1 MTSVSRH
8 AQPRADLATGC
19 RMSFLEKRSPLL
31 ADILTD
37 RRLALMLAL
46 GFSSGL
52 PFLLVFSTQSAWL
65 REAGISRTEIGLLS
79 YVALA
84 YTLKFLW
91 APVIDTFDVP
101 GLARLLG
108 RRRAWM
114 LVAQLGVALGLACL
128 AFGDPAHALGW
139 TVGSAFLVAFAAA
152 TQDVVVDGWRIDAAP
167 SERQGMMSATYQLG
181 YRLALLCAGAGA
193 LYIADFVSW
202 KAAYLSMS
210 AFMAVGIGACLLA
223 PRAPQNGARAESV
236 AKDSRPF
243 PSLASS
249 FVEPLADLVFRKG
262 RMLALILALVALYRL
277 PDFVS
282 GVMANPLYIDL
293 GFSKSDIATVS
304 KLYGVWV
311 GIAGAFA
318 GGFAVSRL
326 GLMPALLCG
335 GIAASASHLMLA
347 WLAAS
352 GARLDLLT
360 LAISVENFASGF
372 AGTALIAY
380 MSSLTSPA
388 YAATQY
394 ALLSSLYALPGKLV
408 GGLSGLMVDTFGY
421 PTFFAMTSTIGIPV
435 AVLCL
440 IVWRGSAVPRL
451 AADGPAP
458 EKSAARL

>member
-1 MTSVSRH
+1 
-8 AQPRADLATGC
+8 
-19 RMSFLEKRSPLL
+19 MSFIEKRWPLA

-52 PFLLVFSTQSAWL
+52 PLLLVFSTQSAWL
-65 REAGISRTEIGLLS
+65 REVGVTRTDIGLMS
-79 YVALA
+79 YVALS
-84 YTLKFLW
+84 YSLKFIW
-91 APVIDTFDVP
+91 APVIDAVDLP
-101 GLARLLG
+101 GLAGLLG

-114 LVAQLGVALGLACL
+114 LVTQLGVAIGLVGL
-128 AFGDPAHALGW
+128 AFGDPAHALRW
-139 TVGSAFLVAFAAA
+139 TIASAFFVAFAGA
-152 TQDVVVDGWRIDAAP
+152 TQDVVIDAWRIDAAP
-167 SERQGMMSATYQLG
+167 PERQGVMSATYQLG

-193 LYIADFVSW
+193 LYIADYVSW
-202 KAAYLSMS
+202 KAAYLAM
-210 AFMAVGIGACLLA
+210 AAMMAVGVGACLLA
-223 PRAPQNGARAESV
+223 PGPAADLPRPDIASSPARHW
-236 AKDSRPF
+236 PN
-243 PSLASS
+243 LAAS
-249 FVEPLADLVFRKG
+249 FVEPLADLARRHG
-262 RMLALILALVALYRL
+262 WMLVLILALVAVYRL

-304 KLYGVWV
+304 KLYGVWI

-326 GLMPALLCG
+326 GLMPTLLFG

-380 MSSLTSPA
+380 MSSLTSPLF
-388 YAATQY
+388 AATQY
-394 ALLSSLYALPGKLV
+394 ALLSSLYALPGKLI
-408 GGLSGLMVDTFGY
+408 GGLSGVMVDHFGY

-435 AVLCL
+435 VLLCL
-440 IVWRGSAVPRL
+440 FVWRHQS
-451 AADGPAP
+451 AP
-458 EKSAARL
+458 EAPAKLAPGG

>member
-1 MTSVSRH
+1 
-8 AQPRADLATGC
+8 
-19 RMSFLEKRSPLL
+19 MSLTAKRSPLL

-65 REAGISRTEIGLLS
+65 REVGISRTEIGLLS

-114 LVAQLGVALGLACL
+114 LVAQLGVALGLASL
-128 AFGDPAHALGW
+128 AFGDPAHALAW
-139 TVGSAFLVAFAAA
+139 TVASAFLIAFMSA

-193 LYIADFVSW
+193 LYLADFVSW

-210 AFMAVGIGACLLA
+210 ALMAVGIAACLLA
-223 PRAPQNGARAESV
+223 PRVPQETTPANDPTGAGSGPLA
-236 AKDSRPF
+236 F
-243 PSLASS
+243 PSLAAS
-249 FVEPLADLVFRKG
+249 FVEPLADLVRRKG

-304 KLYGVWV
+304 KIYGVWV
-311 GIAGAFA
+311 GMAGAFA

-326 GLMPALLCG
+326 GLMPALLFG

-347 WLAAS
+347 LLAAS
-352 GARLDLLT
+352 GMRLDLLT

-388 YAATQY
+388 FAATQY

-408 GGLSGLMVDTFGY
+408 GGLSGLMVDSFGY
-421 PTFFAMTSTIGIPV
+421 PAFFAMTSTIGIPV
-435 AVLCL
+435 AALCL
-440 IVWRGSAVPRL
+440 IVWRSSIAPKPSSDEE
-451 AADGPAP
+451 ATSP
-458 EKSAARL
+458 EKGMARM

>member
-1 MTSVSRH
+1 MTES
-8 AQPRADLATGC
+8 A
-19 RMSFLEKRSPLL
+19 KRSPFLR
-31 ADILTD
+31 DILTD
-37 RRLALMLAL
+37 PRLALMLGL

-52 PFLLVFSTQSAWL
+52 PFLLIFSTQSAWL
-65 REAGISRTEIGLLS
+65 REAGVSRTEIGLLS

-91 APVIDTFDVP
+91 APVIDAVDLPV
-101 GLARLLG
+101 LATLLG

-114 LVAQLGVALGLACL
+114 LVTQLAVSLGLVGL
-128 AFGDPAHALGW
+128 AFGDPAHAIFW
-139 TVGSAFLVAFAAA
+139 TVACAFSVAFAAA
-152 TQDVVVDGWRIDAAP
+152 TQDVVIDGWRIDAAP

-202 KAAYLSMS
+202 RAAYLV
-210 AFMAVGIGACLLA
+210 MAALMLVGICACLLA
-223 PRAPQNGARAESV
+223 PKPATQPIGDPRRL
-236 AKDSRPF
+236 

-249 FVEPLADLVFRKG
+249 FVEPLADLVSRNG
-262 RMLALILALVALYRL
+262 AMLVPILLLVALYRL

-311 GIAGAFA
+311 GIAGAFI
-318 GGFAVSRL
+318 GGLAVSRV
-326 GLMPALLCG
+326 GLMPALLIG
-335 GIAASASHLMLA
+335 GILAPSSHLMMA
-347 WLAAS
+347 WLASS

-360 LAISVENFASGF
+360 LAISVENFSAGF

-380 MSSLTSPA
+380 MSALTSPLF
-388 YAATQY
+388 AATQY

-408 GGLSGLMVDTFGY
+408 GGLSGLLVDNLGY

-435 AVLCL
+435 VALCL
-440 IVWRGSAVPRL
+440 FVWRYGR
-451 AADGPAP
+451 ADEAGTP
-458 EKSAARL
+458 EPIQVAGASPSKP

>member
-1 MTSVSRH
+1 MISI
-8 AQPRADLATGC
+8 A
-19 RMSFLEKRSPLL
+19 KRWPLI
-31 ADILTD
+31 ADIIAD
-37 RRLALMLAL
+37 RRLALMLAF

-65 REAGISRTEIGLLS
+65 REAGVSRTEIGLLS

-84 YTLKFLW
+84 YTFKFLW
-91 APVIDTFDVP
+91 APVIDTLDLPV
-101 GLARLLG
+101 LARLLG

-114 LVAQLGVALGLACL
+114 LAAQLGVAGGLASL
-128 AFGDPAHALGW
+128 AFADPAHSLTW
-139 TVGSAFLVAFAAA
+139 TIVCAFCVAFTSA

-167 SERQGMMSATYQLG
+167 AERQGLMSATYQLG

-202 KAAYLSMS
+202 RSAYLAM
-210 AFMAVGIGACLLA
+210 AALMAVGVTACLLA
-223 PRAPQNGARAESV
+223 PRQARDKAPLTATAAPGRRSA
-236 AKDSRPF
+236 
-243 PSLASS
+243 LGSS
-249 FVEPLADLVFRKG
+249 FVEPLADLVRRNG
-262 RMLALILALVALYRL
+262 RMLILILALVALYRL

-304 KLYGVWV
+304 KIYGVWV
-311 GIAGAFA
+311 GMAGAFA
-318 GGFAVSRL
+318 GGLAVSRL

-335 GIAASASHLMLA
+335 GIAASLSHLTLA

-380 MSSLTSPA
+380 MSSLTSPL

-408 GGLSGLMVDTFGY
+408 GGLSGLMVDSFGY
-421 PTFFAMTSTIGIPV
+421 PTFFVMTSTIGIPV
-435 AVLCL
+435 VLLCL
-440 IVWRGSAVPRL
+440 VVWRGL
-451 AADGPAP
+451 AAFGPSRKVA
-458 EKSAARL
+458 EGT